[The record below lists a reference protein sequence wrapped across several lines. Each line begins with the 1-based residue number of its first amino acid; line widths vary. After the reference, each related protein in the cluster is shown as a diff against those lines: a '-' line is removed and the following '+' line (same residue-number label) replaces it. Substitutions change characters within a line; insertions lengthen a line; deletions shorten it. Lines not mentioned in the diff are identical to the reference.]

1 MQLKGGP
8 VCPAL
13 ARRAVAALEF
23 ALVAPVIAIMIF
35 GVFDISKALILRQEV
50 INAAHSISLIA
61 SFKAVQ
67 PNGTTALSVADV
79 QAVESDIFAE
89 IPWLR
94 SGVEHGNTSVTLS
107 GLEFTA
113 NPADKGCV
121 VYVSCTSDWTP
132 KVAWSVPY
140 QPQGVSNPIAPY
152 YGVTFEPLTR
162 PCGVVKNV
170 LNITSQQTVPINY
183 SNFLTTIRTNGITY
197 PDPIVV
203 ADVSYTYTFAS
214 FPLGLLA
221 GKQIVFVAS
230 AYWPVRVIP
239 FNANANPDDQVG
251 SGQLTTYDLANT
263 DTSTGAHCPG
273 LP

>member
-1 MQLKGGP
+1 MQLTDGLRCPEGG
-8 VCPAL
+8 
-13 ARRAVAALEF
+13 RRAVAALEF

-35 GVFDISKALILRQEV
+35 SVFDISKALILRQEV

-61 SFKAVQ
+61 SFKAIQ
-67 PNGTTALSVADV
+67 PNGTTTLSVDDV
-79 QAVESDIFAE
+79 REAESDIFAE

-107 GLEFTA
+107 GVEFTGT
-113 NPADKGCV
+113 PAGCV
-121 VYVSCTSDWTP
+121 VYVSCSNAWTP
-132 KVAWSVPY
+132 QVAWSVPY
-140 QPQGVSNPIAPY
+140 RPLGVSTASAQSY
-152 YGVTFEPLTR
+152 EGVTFEPNTR
-162 PCGVVKNV
+162 PCGVVSNV
-170 LNITSQQTVPINY
+170 LNITSDQFTPID
-183 SNFLTTIRTNGITY
+183 SANFLTTIRTNGIIY

-214 FPLGLLA
+214 FPLRLFE

-239 FNANANPDDQVG
+239 FNANANPDQQVG
-251 SGQLTTYDLANT
+251 SGQLTTYDLKNDDAN
-263 DTSTGAHCPG
+263 TGAHCTG